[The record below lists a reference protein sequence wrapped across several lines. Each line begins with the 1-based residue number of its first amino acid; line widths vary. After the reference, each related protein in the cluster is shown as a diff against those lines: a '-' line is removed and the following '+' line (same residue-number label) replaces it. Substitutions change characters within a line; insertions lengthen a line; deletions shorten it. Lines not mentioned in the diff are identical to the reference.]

1 MTAFKGMVK
10 DAVQTAVQFYL
21 PGFAQEVLTQRST
34 IVPRSAGMGSKFLPS
49 NVTME
54 TLMKTTDA
62 LGHAKTSTDGA
73 VLLPTLHVL
82 PHAEMV

>member
-1 MTAFKGMVK
+1 MTAFKEMVR

-21 PGFAQEVLTQRST
+21 PGLAQVVLTQRSMF
-34 IVPRSAGMGSKFLPS
+34 VSQSAEMGSKFLLS

-62 LGHAKTSTDGA
+62 LGPAKPSMDGVA
-73 VLLPTLHVL
+73 LPPTLHVL
-82 PHAEMV
+82 PLAEMV